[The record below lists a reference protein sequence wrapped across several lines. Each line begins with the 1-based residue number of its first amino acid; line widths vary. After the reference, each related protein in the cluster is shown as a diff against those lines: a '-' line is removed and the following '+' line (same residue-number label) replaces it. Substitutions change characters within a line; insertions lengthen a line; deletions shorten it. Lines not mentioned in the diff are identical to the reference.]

1 MLKPVG
7 RVGVRR
13 FVLLLGCEFVQAM
26 QLVVVDYFV
35 IERCRALL
43 LRSERRHKETARCF
57 GNVIFK
63 ESTFVTTS
71 LDYYS
76 AASERISS
84 SLTLMDLEPC
94 LLVA

>member
-1 MLKPVG
+1 MLKSVG

-13 FVLLLGCEFVQAM
+13 FVLLLGREFVQAM
-26 QLVVVDYFV
+26 QLVVDYFV

-57 GNVIFK
+57 GNLIFK
-63 ESTFVTTS
+63 ESTGVTTS

-84 SLTLMDLEPC
+84 SLTLMDLEPW